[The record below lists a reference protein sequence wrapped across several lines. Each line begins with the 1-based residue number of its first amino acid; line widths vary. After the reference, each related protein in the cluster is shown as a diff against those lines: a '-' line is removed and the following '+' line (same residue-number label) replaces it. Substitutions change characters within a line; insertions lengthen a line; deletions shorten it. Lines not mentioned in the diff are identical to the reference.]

1 VEGNAGADGERWRE
15 LLELVRERWRE
26 LLVLMG
32 SGGGSC
38 WFWCG
43 SGEGAAGAVLE
54 RLWVVFKNMVFKNM
68 AVQAALLDSLY
79 GSMVL
84 AVRIQPLY

>member
-1 VEGNAGADGERWRE
+1 VEGAAGFGAGA
-15 LLELVRERWRE
+15 V
-26 LLVLMG
+26 
-32 SGGGSC
+32 
-38 WFWCG
+38 
-43 SGEGAAGAVLE
+43 EGAAGAVLE